1 MKKISF
7 VIPCYNSENTIRS
20 VIDEI
25 ISVVSEQG
33 EYDFEIIASV
43 DASPDN
49 VLDVLISMAE
59 KDKHIKVLDMAING
73 GQHAA
78 LMAGMFYST
87 GDYVVL
93 LDDDGQCPTDKLWE
107 LMQPLSEGYDVS
119 YAKYPIK
126 KESGFRTWGSSVND
140 SMCRSMLKKPKDLQL
155 SNFVV
160 FKRFVVDKMLE
171 YKNPYPYIDGLVLR
185 TSAKISNVEMD
196 ERERTQGKSNYT
208 FRKLLNL
215 FINGFTAFSVKPL
228 RIATYMGG
236 ICSMAGFI
244 FMITLI
250 IRKIIYGAGIDAGY
264 TSLMAVMLFI
274 GGAIMLLLGVIGE
287 YVGRMYISINCSPQ
301 YVVRKTYNI
310 ENDSERSRG
319 GVVH

>member
-1 MKKISF
+1 MNKISF
-7 VIPCYNSENTIRS
+7 VIPCYNSENTIRP

-25 ISVVSEQG
+25 KSVVLEKN
-33 EYDFEIIASV
+33 EYDYEIIASV

-49 VLDVLISMAE
+49 VLDVLIGIAE
-59 KDKHIKVLDMAING
+59 KDKHVKVLDMAING

-78 LMAGMFYST
+78 IMAGMFYST

-93 LDDDGQCPTDKLWE
+93 LDDDGQCPTDRLWE

-126 KESGFRTWGSSVND
+126 KESGFRTWGSSIND
-140 SMCRSMLKKPKDLQL
+140 SMCRSMLKKPKNLQL

-160 FKRFVVDKMLE
+160 FKRFVVEKMLE

-185 TSAKISNVEMD
+185 TSAKIANVEMD
-196 ERERTQGKSNYT
+196 ERERVQGKSNYT
-208 FRKLLNL
+208 FRKLLDL

-236 ICSMAGFI
+236 ICSMGGFI

-250 IRKIIYGAGIDAGY
+250 IRKIVYGAGIDAGY

-287 YVGRMYISINCSPQ
+287 YVGRMYISINSSPQ
-301 YVVRKTYNI
+301 YVVRRTYNI
-310 ENDSERSRG
+310 DVDRS
-319 GVVH
+319 

>member
-1 MKKISF
+1 MEKISF
-7 VIPCYNSENTIRS
+7 VIPCYNSENTIKS
-20 VIDEI
+20 VVDEI
-25 ISVVSEQG
+25 RSVVSEN
-33 EYDFEIIASV
+33 EKYDYEVIAAI
-43 DASPDN
+43 DCSPDN
-49 VLDVLISMAE
+49 VLDVLTDMAIE
-59 KDKHIKVLDMAING
+59 DKHVKVLDMAING

-78 LMAGMFYST
+78 IMAGLYYST

-107 LMQPLSEGYDVS
+107 LMKPLSDGYDVS
-119 YAKYPIK
+119 YAKYPLK

-140 SMCRSMLKKPKDLQL
+140 SMCCSMLKKPKGLQL

-185 TSAKISNVEMD
+185 TSAKIANVEMD
-196 ERERTQGKSNYT
+196 ERERASGKSNYT
-208 FRKLLNL
+208 FKKLLNL

-236 ICSMAGFI
+236 ICSVGGFV

-250 IRKIIYGAGIDAGY
+250 IRKIIYGADIDAGY

-287 YVGRMYISINCSPQ
+287 YVGRMYISINSSPQ

-310 ENDSERSRG
+310 DDKK
-319 GVVH
+319 

>member
-1 MKKISF
+1 MITNMKKISF
-7 VIPCYNSENTIRS
+7 VIPCYNSENTIRP

-25 ISVVSEQG
+25 ESVMAG
-33 EYDFEIIASV
+33 KAEYDFEVIASV

-49 VLDVLISMAE
+49 VLDVLIGMSE
-59 KDKHIKVLDMAING
+59 KDKRVKVIDMAING

-78 LMAGMFYST
+78 IMGGLYYSD

-93 LDDDGQCPTDKLWE
+93 LDDDGQCPVDRLWG
-107 LMQPLSEGYDVS
+107 LMGPLDDGYDVS
-119 YAKYPIK
+119 YAKYPQK

-140 SMCRSMLKKPKDLQL
+140 RMCRSMLRKPKDLQL

-171 YKNPYPYIDGLVLR
+171 YRNPYPYIDGLVLR
-185 TSAKISNVEMD
+185 TSAKIANVEME
-196 ERERTQGKSNYT
+196 ERERTQGSSNYT
-208 FRKLLNL
+208 LGKLLEL

-228 RIATYMGG
+228 RIAAYMGG
-236 ICSMAGFI
+236 MCSVAGFV
-244 FMITLI
+244 FMIVLI
-250 IRKIIYGAGIDAGY
+250 IRKVVYGAGIDAGY
-264 TSLMAVMLFI
+264 TSLMAVILFI

-287 YVGRMYISINCSPQ
+287 YIGRMYISINCSPQ

-310 ENDSERSRG
+310 DDSTDKK
-319 GVVH
+319 

>member
-1 MKKISF
+1 MEKISF
-7 VIPCYNSENTIRS
+7 VIPCYNSENTIKS
-20 VIDEI
+20 VVDEI
-25 ISVVSEQG
+25 RSFVSEN
-33 EYDFEIIASV
+33 EKYDYEVIAAI
-43 DASPDN
+43 DCSPDN
-49 VLDVLISMAE
+49 VLDVLTDMAAE
-59 KDKHIKVLDMAING
+59 DKHVKVLDMAING

-78 LMAGMFYST
+78 IMAGLYYST

-107 LMQPLSEGYDVS
+107 LMKPLSDGYDVS
-119 YAKYPIK
+119 YAKYPLK

-140 SMCRSMLKKPKDLQL
+140 SMCCSMLKKPKGLQL

-185 TSAKISNVEMD
+185 TSAKIANVEMD
-196 ERERTQGKSNYT
+196 ERERASGKSNYT
-208 FRKLLNL
+208 FKKLLNL

-236 ICSMAGFI
+236 ICSVGGFV

-250 IRKIIYGAGIDAGY
+250 IRKIIYGADIDAGY

-287 YVGRMYISINCSPQ
+287 YVGRMYISINSSPQ

-310 ENDSERSRG
+310 DDKK
-319 GVVH
+319 

>member
-1 MKKISF
+1 MEKISF
-7 VIPCYNSENTIRS
+7 VIPCYNSENTIKS
-20 VIDEI
+20 VVDEI
-25 ISVVSEQG
+25 RSVVSEN
-33 EYDFEIIASV
+33 EKYDYEVIAAI
-43 DASPDN
+43 DCSPDN
-49 VLDVLISMAE
+49 VLDVLTDMAAE
-59 KDKHIKVLDMAING
+59 DKHVKVLDMAING

-78 LMAGMFYST
+78 IMAGLYYST

-107 LMQPLSEGYDVS
+107 LMKPLSDGYDVS
-119 YAKYPIK
+119 YAKYPLK

-140 SMCRSMLKKPKDLQL
+140 SMCCSMLKKPKGLQL

-185 TSAKISNVEMD
+185 TSAKIANVEMD
-196 ERERTQGKSNYT
+196 ERERASGKSNYT
-208 FRKLLNL
+208 FKKLLNL

-236 ICSMAGFI
+236 ICSVGGFV

-250 IRKIIYGAGIDAGY
+250 IRKIIYGADIDAGY

-287 YVGRMYISINCSPQ
+287 YVGRMYISINSSPQ

-310 ENDSERSRG
+310 DDKK
-319 GVVH
+319 

>member
-1 MKKISF
+1 MK
-7 VIPCYNSENTIRS
+7 
-20 VIDEI
+20 
-25 ISVVSEQG
+25 
-33 EYDFEIIASV
+33 
-43 DASPDN
+43 
-49 VLDVLISMAE
+49 
-59 KDKHIKVLDMAING
+59 
-73 GQHAA
+73 
-78 LMAGMFYST
+78 
-87 GDYVVL
+87 
-93 LDDDGQCPTDKLWE
+93 
-107 LMQPLSEGYDVS
+107 PLSDGYDVS
-119 YAKYPIK
+119 YAKYPLK

-140 SMCRSMLKKPKDLQL
+140 SMCCSMLKKPKGLQL

-185 TSAKISNVEMD
+185 TSAKIANVEMD
-196 ERERTQGKSNYT
+196 ERERASGKSNYT
-208 FRKLLNL
+208 FKKLLNL

-236 ICSMAGFI
+236 ICSVGGFV

-250 IRKIIYGAGIDAGY
+250 IRKIIYGADIDAGY

-287 YVGRMYISINCSPQ
+287 YVGRMYISINSSPQ

-310 ENDSERSRG
+310 DDKK
-319 GVVH
+319 

>member
-1 MKKISF
+1 MEKISF
-7 VIPCYNSENTIRS
+7 VIPCYNSENTIKS
-20 VIDEI
+20 VVDEI
-25 ISVVSEQG
+25 RSVVSEN
-33 EYDFEIIASV
+33 EKYDYEVIAAI
-43 DASPDN
+43 DCSPDN
-49 VLDVLISMAE
+49 VLDVLTDMAAE
-59 KDKHIKVLDMAING
+59 DKHVKVLDMAING

-78 LMAGMFYST
+78 IMAGLYYST

-93 LDDDGQCPTDKLWE
+93 LDDDGQCATDKLWE
-107 LMQPLSEGYDVS
+107 LMKPLSDGYDVS
-119 YAKYPIK
+119 YAKYPLK

-140 SMCRSMLKKPKDLQL
+140 SMCCSMLKKPKGLQL

-185 TSAKISNVEMD
+185 TSAKIANVEMD
-196 ERERTQGKSNYT
+196 ERERASGKSNYT
-208 FRKLLNL
+208 FKKLLNL

-236 ICSMAGFI
+236 ICSVGGFV

-250 IRKIIYGAGIDAGY
+250 IRKIIYGADIDAGY

-287 YVGRMYISINCSPQ
+287 YVGRMYISINSSPQ

-310 ENDSERSRG
+310 DDKK
-319 GVVH
+319 

>member
-1 MKKISF
+1 MNKLSF
-7 VIPCYNSENTIRS
+7 IIPCYNSEKTIKPVIEEIES
-20 VIDEI
+20 VM
-25 ISVVSEQG
+25 SQKSE
-33 EYDFEIIASV
+33 YTFEIIASV

-49 VLDVLISMAE
+49 VLDVLIGIAE
-59 KDKHIKVLDMAING
+59 KDKHVKVLDMAING

-78 LMAGMFYST
+78 IMAGMFYST

-93 LDDDGQCPTDKLWE
+93 LDDDGQCPTDRLWE

-126 KESGFRTWGSSVND
+126 KESGFRTWGSNVND
-140 SMCRSMLKKPKDLQL
+140 RMCCSMLRKPKGLQL
-155 SNFVV
+155 SNFVI
-160 FKRFVVDKMLE
+160 FKRFVVEKMLE

-185 TSAKISNVEMD
+185 TSAQIANVEMD
-196 ERERTQGKSNYT
+196 ERERVHGKSNYT

-236 ICSMAGFI
+236 ICSMGGFI

-287 YVGRMYISINCSPQ
+287 YVGRMYISINSSPQ
-301 YVVRKTYNI
+301 YVVRRTYNI
-310 ENDSERSRG
+310 DLNRS
-319 GVVH
+319 

>member
-1 MKKISF
+1 MEKISF
-7 VIPCYNSENTIRS
+7 VIPCYNSANTVKS

-25 ISVVSEQG
+25 RSVVLQNTEF
-33 EYDFEIIASV
+33 EYEIIASI
-43 DASPDN
+43 DCSPDN
-49 VLDVLISMAE
+49 VLRVLTDIAE
-59 KDKHIKVLDMAING
+59 HDKSVKVLDMAINS

-78 LMAGMFYST
+78 IMAGMFYST

-107 LMQPLSEGYDVS
+107 LMKPLSEGYDVS
-119 YAKYPIK
+119 YAKYPVK

-140 SMCRSMLKKPKDLQL
+140 RMCCSLLRKPQNLQL

-185 TSAKISNVEMD
+185 TSARIANVEME
-196 ERERTQGKSNYT
+196 ERERVHGKSNYT
-208 FRKLLNL
+208 LRKLIGM

-236 ICSMAGFI
+236 LCSLSGFI
-244 FMITLI
+244 FMIVLI
-250 IRKIIYGAGIDAGY
+250 VRKIIYGAGIDAGY
-264 TSLMAVMLFI
+264 TSLMAVILFV

-287 YVGRMYISINCSPQ
+287 YVGRMYISINSSPQ

-310 ENDSERSRG
+310 DKE
-319 GVVH
+319 

>member
-93 LDDDGQCPTDKLWE
+93 LDDDGQCPTDKMWE

-185 TSAKISNVEMD
+185 TSAKIANVEMD
-196 ERERTQGKSNYT
+196 ERERAQGKSNYT
-208 FRKLLNL
+208 FRKLLDL

-319 GVVH
+319 GVVY